1 MSSAANHRKR
11 SHRSE
16 TMKSGTFAAS
26 QRRAYYTPTYQKK
39 NGVFARMIA
48 AMRRKAPEAPKRKEG
63 GANDNV

>member
-1 MSSAANHRKR
+1 MSSAANHTKR

-16 TMKSGTFAAS
+16 MLKSGTFAAS
-26 QRRAYYTPTYQKK
+26 QRRTYYAPTYQKK
-39 NGVFARMIA
+39 NGVFARLIA